1 MRTYEPWMSSVLF
14 QCEPLNIDTRKDL
27 WSSKC
32 GVGCGQGRDFSCTFN
47 YLLNSFTRLF
57 SNPKKVKVM
66 ISTMTAGQVTATLII
81 TCK

>member
-1 MRTYEPWMSSVLF
+1 MRTYEPWMSTVLF

-57 SNPKKVKVM
+57 LNPKK
-66 ISTMTAGQVTATLII
+66 GQSDDIYNDCWASNGDTDYYL
-81 TCK
+81 